1 MFLPGASKRSRR
13 KFTPSPAEQKE
24 LNELLGENQANRCIC
39 PLKSPM
45 GTPYSLSRRKR
56 DPCWRST
63 VHSGLL
69 RLYGRFLIH
78 SLLFAFYSVV
88 GGHNQ
93 HMSVPFVF
101 PSVLILET
109 EVRVYFTFTPLI
121 SFYSFSKCT

>member
-1 MFLPGASKRSRR
+1 MSSDHTVRSPVRRPPARSR
-13 KFTPSPAEQKE
+13 SQNAA
-24 LNELLGENQANRCIC
+24 G
-39 PLKSPM
+39 KSCRS
-45 GTPYSLSRRKR
+45 GRF
-56 DPCWRST
+56 CWRSM

-109 EVRVYFTFTPLI
+109 EVHVYFTFTPLI